1 MAKYGKF
8 INGELRTIDLEPYNE
23 RYEDEDGEI
32 QERTITVEQQAER
45 AQEQGFKP
53 VDDIDEDR
61 LKEAA
66 KGTVVVFEPVDLGD
80 RIGYEYKTVKD
91 KQYFIREIDKYKKL
105 LSDSDY
111 QVTKCL
117 EASMAGETLPYDFQE
132 LRSKRQQAREKI
144 NILEEQ
150 LSE

>member
-1 MAKYGKF
+1 MVKYGKL
-8 INGELRTIDLEPYNE
+8 ISGELRTISLEPYNE

-32 QERTITVEQQAER
+32 QERTITAEQQAER
-45 AQEQGFKP
+45 ALEQGFKP

-61 LKEAA
+61 LKGAA

-80 RIGYEYKTVKD
+80 RIGYEYKTIKD
-91 KQYFIREIDKYKKL
+91 TQYFKNEIDKYKKL
-105 LSDSDY
+105 LADSDY

-117 EASMAGETLPYDFQE
+117 EASMAGDPLPYDFQD
-132 LRSKRQQAREKI
+132 LRSNRQQIREKI